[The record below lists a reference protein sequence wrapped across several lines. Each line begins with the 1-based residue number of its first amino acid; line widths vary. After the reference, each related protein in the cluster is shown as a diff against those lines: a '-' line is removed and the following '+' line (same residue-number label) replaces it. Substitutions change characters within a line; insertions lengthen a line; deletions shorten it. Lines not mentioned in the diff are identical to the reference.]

1 MECLKPLKVNC
12 RRSKIEHGTT
22 TQDALFKSI
31 PEKLHDGFV
40 YAVFDHA
47 ICIGKSE
54 AGTLSFKQYTGKT
67 IEENL
72 DFLQEIRIFNEE
84 REFRA
89 VRVDGQ
95 FRWRLRMDNDEGEP
109 TYYLDETHK
118 LWGKAVNVQE
128 DDWTLLKEERGTKL
142 WFPENIKKDGEK
154 GIVIRQYLAFGQN
167 SYCFSDERL
176 IGFVDWYEGGDAH
189 GIQD

>member
-1 MECLKPLKVNC
+1 MKPLKVNC

-22 TQDALFKSI
+22 TQDALLKSI

-40 YAVFDHA
+40 YAVFDHT
-47 ICIGKSE
+47 ICIGKIE
-54 AGTLSFKQYTGKT
+54 AGIISFKQYTEKT
-67 IEENL
+67 IEEDL
-72 DFLQEIRIFNEE
+72 DFLQEIRVFNKA

-95 FRWRLRMDNDEGEP
+95 FRWRLRTDIDDGELI
-109 TYYLDETHK
+109 YYLDETHK

-154 GIVIRQYLAFGQN
+154 GIVIRQYLDFGQN
-167 SYCFSDERL
+167 SYSFLDERL
-176 IGFVDWYEGGDAH
+176 IGFVDWSEGGETH